1 MNSYKTFLAGGVA
14 AAVVCASLEA
24 HAQVRRFDVP
34 AQAAVTAVPAF
45 ARQAQLQIIA
55 PARDLNGVR
64 TRAVIGEMD
73 TRAALRQLLEGTPLS
88 IASDNG
94 SMLTLRSTRP
104 VAAGVGAV
112 SGRIVDP
119 ASGEYLRNADVMVR
133 GADGAW
139 RAAGNED
146 GSGYRASG
154 VAAGPVEIVVRYA
167 GYQDARVMVEL
178 AGGQSI
184 ERDIEMRAAVTGA
197 VEALTVV
204 AARDGDARAIM
215 SQRQS
220 MNITNSLSSEAFG
233 NVSEGNVGEFIKNMP
248 GVDSDALDGT
258 VRYVRVRGLPSDYA
272 SVTVNGVALA
282 SADAGAAVSNARGFS
297 FEQISLSSID
307 AIEISKTISAD
318 VDANA
323 PAGTINLRTKRAF
336 DRRGRS
342 IVAQISGLT
351 QNDLWDDYRGGP
363 GDKRDGRQPR
373 ILPSAQI
380 EYSDVFFDRR
390 LGVVLSLSESNA
402 YIQREMMTAGWNE
415 VPTAASPAPVT
426 LTSMRARQIN
436 QTVERRASSLSLDF
450 RASDALTLSLTALY
464 NEADTWSG
472 QRSWLFT
479 TGDRA
484 RAVTGDPLADFTTTH
499 PNARIDTESLAVA
512 KRGEGLTLNPRF
524 ELQGD
529 GYRLDGWAS
538 YSQSTSRYD
547 PMGYRGSVYSA
558 GSLQAAGSYSAKR
571 NGLDRFDWTV
581 TQLTGADWA
590 DPASYARPTIYLN
603 DGRYARSE
611 LSGAALNF
619 TWDTAIADTP
629 VTFKTGAK
637 LGRNVYDF
645 RNEREGQ
652 KYNYVGPVAASA
664 FWADHQSPVELN
676 FDENDFFLRT
686 RSGAASVFTP
696 NLHSLGE
703 LYRTNP
709 QYFAASLSAADYYT
723 AFIANRRHFEEDM
736 NAAYAMATST
746 PIDKLTLRAGLRW
759 EQTKTRAEEPDART
773 YAEVLAAGYAATA
786 ATGRA
791 TTIEGLKY
799 QYESR
804 PRVDRK
810 GSYDYFFPSASVKY
824 AFDEDTDL
832 QLGYSRTIRRPG
844 IDNLAGV
851 WSVNEAMGIVSAPN
865 PNLSPELSDNFSARL
880 VRYFD
885 PVGLIAANL
894 FQNRIKGLFQSVDL
908 TPEEFGYEGGEYDG
922 YIFRTTRSA
931 PENTVTVR
939 GVELEFNRALDI
951 LPDGWGKLRLNGS
964 FTHNDADALVEGL
977 AKNLVTA
984 SLLYRHGRLSLNLNT
999 VWSDK
1004 KPDNANGMVIQ
1015 ARSETNLSANYELRD
1030 GWEVFFFAKN
1040 LFDRPFVRTVDTN
1053 GLSPDLGDNYQKYGV
1068 TTSLGLRAR
1077 F

>member
-1 MNSYKTFLAGGVA
+1 MNTYKNLLAGGVA
-14 AAVVCASLEA
+14 VAVLCASVEA
-24 HAQVRRFDVP
+24 AAQVRRFDVP
-34 AQAAVTAVPAF
+34 AQPAVTAIPAF
-45 ARQAQLQIIA
+45 ARQAHLQIVA
-55 PARDLNGVR
+55 PARDLEGVR
-64 TRAVIGEMD
+64 TRAVSGDMD
-73 TRAALRQLLEGTPLS
+73 ARAALRQLLQGTPLT
-88 IASDNG
+88 IASDSG
-94 SMLTLRSTRP
+94 SLLTLRSTRRP
-104 VAAGVGAV
+104 DTAVGSV
-112 SGRIVDP
+112 MGRILDP
-119 ASGEYLRNADVMVR
+119 GTGEYLRNADVTIR
-133 GADGAW
+133 ASDGVQRPASS
-139 RAAGNED
+139 ED
-146 GSGYRASG
+146 GSGYRAS

-167 GYQDARVMVEL
+167 GYEDARVLVDL
-178 AGGQSI
+178 AGGQTL
-184 ERDIEMRAAVTGA
+184 ERDIELTPADGA
-197 VEALTVV
+197 VAALTVI

-220 MNITNSLSSEAFG
+220 MNITNSLSAEAFG

-248 GVDSDALDGT
+248 GVDTDALDGT

-297 FEQISLSSID
+297 FEQVSLSSVD

-342 IVAQISGLT
+342 IIAQVSGLT
-351 QNDLWDDYRGGP
+351 QSDLWDNYRGGP
-363 GDKRDGRQPR
+363 GDKGGGRQAR

-390 LGVVLSLSESNA
+390 LGVVVSLSESNA

-426 LTSMRARQIN
+426 LVSMRARQIN
-436 QTVERRASSLSLDF
+436 QTVERRAATLSMDL

-529 GYRLDGWAS
+529 SFVLDGWVS
-538 YSQSTSRYD
+538 YSESTSKYD
-547 PMGYRGSVYSA
+547 PMNYRGSIYSA
-558 GSLQAAGSYSAKR
+558 GSLQAAGSYRAARSDLEA
-571 NGLDRFDWTV
+571 FDWTV
-581 TQLTGADWA
+581 TQLSGADWA
-590 DPASYARPTIYLN
+590 NPASYARPVMYLN
-603 DGRYARSE
+603 DGRYARTE
-611 LSGAALNF
+611 LAAAAINL
-619 TWDTAIADTP
+619 TWDTAIANLP
-629 VTFKTGAK
+629 ITFKTGAK

-645 RNEREGQ
+645 RNEREGF

-676 FDENDFFLRT
+676 FDENNFFLRT
-686 RSGAASVFTP
+686 ASGAKSVFTP

-709 QYFAASLSAADYYT
+709 EYFRASLSADDYYS
-723 AFIANRRHFEEDM
+723 AFVANRRHFEEDM
-736 NAAYAMATST
+736 NAAYLMATST
-746 PIDKLTLRAGLRW
+746 PVDRLTVRAGLRW
-759 EQTKTRAEEPDART
+759 EETRTRAQEPDAKT
-773 YAEVLAAGYAATA
+773 YAEVLAAGFSASA

-791 TTIEGLKY
+791 TTIEGVRY
-799 QYESR
+799 QYESQ
-804 PRVDRK
+804 PRIDRK
-810 GSYDYFFPSASVKY
+810 GAYDYFFPSASLKY
-824 AFDEDTDL
+824 VFDEQTDL

-844 IDNLAGV
+844 INNLAGV
-851 WSVNEAMGIVSAPN
+851 WAVNESTEIVSAPN
-865 PNLSPELSDNFSARL
+865 PNLAPELSDNLSVRL

-885 PVGLIAANL
+885 PVGLIAVNV
-894 FQNRIKGLFQSVDL
+894 FQNSIKGLFQSVDL
-908 TPEEFGYEGGEYDG
+908 TAEEFGYQGGEYDG
-922 YIFRTTRSA
+922 YTFRTTRSA

-939 GVELEFNRALDI
+939 GVELEFNRGLTFVPKA
-951 LPDGWGKLRLNGS
+951 WGTLRLNAS
-964 FTHNDADALVEGL
+964 YTHNDADALVEGL
-977 AKNLVTA
+977 ASNLVTA
-984 SLLYRHGRLSLNLNT
+984 SLLYRYRRLSLNLNT
-999 VWSDK
+999 VWSDE
-1004 KPDNANGMVIQ
+1004 KPDNASGMTIK

-1030 GWEVFFFAKN
+1030 GWEAFVFAKN
-1040 LFDRPFVRTVDTN
+1040 LFDEPFVRTVDTG

-1068 TTSLGLRAR
+1068 TLSLGLRAK